1 MTVPGPKMLS
11 EERALEMLNAI
22 MQSDVDACYKEAILS
37 LANENGEI
45 QVEDTYEISARL
57 AFCNPKETLPAI
69 VSEFVSL
76 AFLDEIENDN
86 DAAMVD
92 LGSLYYTGRIG
103 EKNYTEAIKYYKM
116 ADACGNLI
124 ASENLGYCYYYG
136 RDVEVDYKA
145 AYHYFIKPALAGRLE
160 SMYKIG
166 DMYAKGLYV
175 NQDEGMAFTLYEK
188 AYQGI
193 DDGCDVVGDICLRM
207 GNCFYHGTGCERDI
221 QTALFF
227 YQRSELFYYTQLK
240 NGDFFKRKM
249 LEGVIEKIEKIR
261 EELKN
266 EIEPVDFY
274 D

>member
-1 MTVPGPKMLS
+1 MTVPGMRLLD
-11 EERALEMLNAI
+11 EEKALAMINAI
-22 MQSDVDACYKEAILS
+22 GKSGIDDCYLQAI
-37 LANENGEI
+37 AEYVNDEGEI
-45 QVEDTYEISARL
+45 DPDDVFNIAAGI
-57 AFCNPKETLPAI
+57 AFCNPNEAVPEVAR
-69 VSEFVSL
+69 EFVSL
-76 AFLDEIENDN
+76 AFLDEIANDN
-86 DAAMVD
+86 PDAMLD

-103 EKNYTEAIKYYKM
+103 EQNYAEAVRYYKM
-116 ADACGNLI
+116 ADACGSLV

-160 SMYKIG
+160 SLYKIG

-175 NQDEGMAFTLYEK
+175 DTDESMAFKLYEM

-193 DDGCDVVGDICLRM
+193 DDDCDVIGDICLRM
-207 GNCFYHGTGCERDI
+207 GNCFYYGTGCEKDL
-221 QTALFF
+221 QTALYF
-227 YQRSELFYYTQLK
+227 YQRSEFYYYIQLK

-249 LEGVIEKIEKIR
+249 LDGVIEKINAIR
-261 EELKN
+261 EELKD

>member
-103 EKNYTEAIKYYKM
+103 EQNYTEAIKYYKM

-175 NQDEGMAFTLYEK
+175 NQDEGMAKRLIRALMTDATLLAIFAFVWATASTTEPAAK
-188 AYQGI
+188 ETSRQRCSSISVPNFSITHSSRTATFSRER
-193 DDGCDVVGDICLRM
+193 CLR
-207 GNCFYHGTGCERDI
+207 
-221 QTALFF
+221 AL
-227 YQRSELFYYTQLK
+227 LK
-240 NGDFFKRKM
+240 KSKRFAKS
-249 LEGVIEKIEKIR
+249 
-261 EELKN
+261 
-266 EIEPVDFY
+266 
-274 D
+274 